1 MVVVGEWDNH
11 EWRNPV
17 SVASHIHI
25 AREHYEPK
33 NRRSVR
39 NATLKYL
46 KAWHLLADNPL
57 TFPIAVGLYPIT
69 VVARTTIIIANRLE
83 QKRNEER
90 S

>member
-1 MVVVGEWDNH
+1 MVVKGDRDNH
-11 EWRNPV
+11 ERRNPV

-25 AREHYEPK
+25 AREHHEPK
-33 NRRSVR
+33 NRRWVR

-46 KAWHLLADNPL
+46 QAWHLLAENHL

-69 VVARTTIIIANRLE
+69 VVTATTIIIANRLE
-83 QKRNEER
+83 QKGKKEG